1 MQKKSSSKTSPK
13 GKNVGFT
20 LFAPE
25 AQAASLA
32 GDFNDWDVNSLP
44 LKKDKRGSWKASV
57 GLQPGRYEYRFWVDG
72 EWYDDPGAHERAP
85 NPFGSHNCIKFVF

>member
-32 GDFNDWDVNSLP
+32 GNFNDWDVNSLP
-44 LKKDKRGSWKASV
+44 LKKDKRGRWKASV
-57 GLQPGRYEYRFWVDG
+57 GLQPGRYEYRFWVNG
-72 EWYDDPGAHERAP
+72 EWWDDPQAQERVS
-85 NPFGSHNCIKFVF
+85 NPFGGYNSIKVVS

>member
-1 MQKKSSSKTSPK
+1 MPKKSSNKTSSK

-32 GDFNDWDVNSLP
+32 GDFNGWDVNSLP
-44 LKKDKRGSWKASV
+44 LKKDRQGTWEASV
-57 GLQPGRYEYRFWVDG
+57 DLQPGRYEYRFWVNG
-72 EWYDDPGAHERAP
+72 EWHDDPHAQERVS
-85 NPFGSHNCIKFVF
+85 NPFGGYNSIKVVS